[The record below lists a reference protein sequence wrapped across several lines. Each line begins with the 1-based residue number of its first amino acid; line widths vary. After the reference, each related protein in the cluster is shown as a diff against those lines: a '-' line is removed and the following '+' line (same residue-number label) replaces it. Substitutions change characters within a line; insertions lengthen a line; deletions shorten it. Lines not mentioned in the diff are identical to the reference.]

1 MSLLREARGDRRCS
15 EIGTMIGI
23 VVRAAA
29 ILAVSV
35 ALALLAV
42 GCNSGGES
50 LPTATPAPSPSATPT
65 ATATPQPTAT
75 ATATPTPQAEYPP
88 KVSLTERGVYLI
100 RPDGTGL
107 RHLTPGQEG
116 LYTFRWSPDGSRI
129 AVVTS
134 ACNAPR
140 VSVIDVDGGGAVEV
154 AAFDGSA
161 GGQEWIVWGLE
172 WSPDG
177 RQLAVPA
184 RRYQEGEP
192 YHTFLVNADG
202 SGEPVEAFEGFALD
216 WSPDGESLAFST
228 HSESGATLSIFDMT
242 TDTATVIDKGSS
254 FGYLDW
260 SPDSERMAYG
270 RYPTDSDPE
279 ELVVID
285 RDGGNRRVIAG
296 EGSLPA
302 WSPDGKLVA
311 FILGSGGM
319 AVAPADGIREH
330 TIVASGNIFNWSP
343 KGDALLVWRVSSL
356 SVVSL
361 ATHEA
366 VELAGNVLPGTGLSF
381 SPDGQRVAF
390 EGSDPHEEDY
400 RNALF
405 VVNSD
410 GTGLQKLVRPSTAIG
425 AHLEWSPDGR
435 YIAFVDTI
443 ITSCP

>member
-1 MSLLREARGDRRCS
+1 MRV
-15 EIGTMIGI
+15 T
-23 VVRAAA
+23 VV
-29 ILAVSV
+29 LPLSV
-35 ALALLAV
+35 ALAVLAAA
-42 GCNSGGES
+42 CNGGGEA
-50 LPTATPAPSPSATPT
+50 LRTATPAPSPSATPT
-65 ATATPQPTAT
+65 ATGTPQ
-75 ATATPTPQAEYPP
+75 ATATPTAAAEYPP
-88 KVSLTERGVYLI
+88 KVSLTERGVYLV
-100 RPDGTGL
+100 RPDGTDL

-140 VSVIDVDGGGAVEV
+140 VSVIDVDSGDAAEV
-154 AAFDGSA
+154 AAFDGSD
-161 GGQEWIVWGLE
+161 GGQEWIVWGPQ

-184 RRYQEGEP
+184 RRYQEGKP

-228 HSESGATLSIFDMT
+228 HSESGATLSIFDMAT
-242 TDTATVIDKGSS
+242 HTATVIDKGKR

-270 RYPTDSDPE
+270 MYQPDTVYEDV
-279 ELVVID
+279 VVID
-285 RDGGNRRVIAG
+285 RDGGNRRVIA
-296 EGSLPA
+296 ERGSHPR
-302 WSPDGKLVA
+302 WSPDGKHIA

-319 AVAPADGIREH
+319 AIAPADGSRDH

-343 KGDALLVWRVSSL
+343 EGDAVLVWRVSSL

-361 ATHEA
+361 ATREA

-381 SPDGQRVAF
+381 SPDGERVAF

-400 RNALF
+400 RNVLF

>member
-1 MSLLREARGDRRCS
+1 MGIEQQMARSLTAVALGAL
-15 EIGTMIGI
+15 
-23 VVRAAA
+23 V
-29 ILAVSV
+29 LAV
-35 ALALLAV
+35 AC
-42 GCNSGGES
+42 GGGGEAVR
-50 LPTATPAPSPSATPT
+50 TATPQPSPSATPA
-65 ATATPQPTAT
+65 ATATPQT
-75 ATATPTPQAEYPP
+75 TATPQAGYPP
-88 KVSLTERGVYLI
+88 KVTLTERGVYLI
-100 RPDGTGL
+100 GPDGTGL
-107 RHLTPGQEG
+107 RNLTPGQEG
-116 LYTFRWSPDGSRI
+116 LYTFDWSPDGSRI
-129 AVVTS
+129 AVVIS

-140 VSVIDVDGGGAVEV
+140 VSVIDVDGGGTVEV

-161 GGQEWIVWGLE
+161 GGQEWIVWGLR

-184 RRYQEGEP
+184 RRYEEGEP

-202 SGEPVEAFEGFALD
+202 RDKPVEAFEGFALG

-228 HSESGATLSIFDMT
+228 NSESGSTLNVFDVATGT
-242 TDTATVIDKGSS
+242 TTVIDRASI
-254 FGYLDW
+254 FTYLDW
-260 SPDSERMAYG
+260 SPDGQRMAYG
-270 RYPTDSDPE
+270 VYPTDAGPE
-279 ELVVID
+279 EIVVID
-285 RDGGNRRVIAG
+285 RDGGNRRVVATS
-296 EGSLPA
+296 GSLPA

-319 AVAPADGIREH
+319 AVAPADGSGEH
-330 TIVASGNIFNWSP
+330 TIVASGNIFDWSP

-381 SPDGQRVAF
+381 SPDGERVAF

-425 AHLEWSPDGR
+425 AHLKWSPDGR
-435 YIAFVDTI
+435 YIAFIDTI
-443 ITSCP
+443 ITGCD

>member
-1 MSLLREARGDRRCS
+1 M
-15 EIGTMIGI
+15 
-23 VVRAAA
+23 VR
-29 ILAVSV
+29 VT
-35 ALALLAV
+35 ALLAV
-42 GCNSGGES
+42 ATLLIAAVACNGGEEA
-50 LPTATPAPSPSATPT
+50 LRTATPGPSPA
-65 ATATPQPTAT
+65 ATATTQAT
-75 ATATPTPQAEYPP
+75 ATEHPP

-100 RPDGTGL
+100 RPDGTDL
-107 RHLTPGQEG
+107 RHLTPGQRG
-116 LYTFRWSPDGSRI
+116 LCTFSWSPDGSRI

-184 RRYQEGEP
+184 RRYQQGEP
-192 YHTFLVNADG
+192 YDTLLVNADG

-228 HSESGATLSIFDMT
+228 HSESGATLSIFDMP
-242 TDTATVIDKGSS
+242 TDTATLIDKGRS

-260 SPDSERMAYG
+260 SPDSQRMAYSM
-270 RYPTDSDPE
+270 RHPDATHDA
-279 ELVVID
+279 LVMID
-285 RDGGNRRVIAG
+285 RDGENRRVVA
-296 EGSLPA
+296 ERGSHPQ
-302 WSPDGKLVA
+302 WSPDGRYLA
-311 FILGSGGM
+311 FSTGGVGIGWSI
-319 AVAPADGIREH
+319 AVAPADGSEDYVRL
-330 TIVASGNIFNWSP
+330 VPGRAFRWSP
-343 KGDALLVWRVSSL
+343 KGDAILAWNVGPHLRL
-356 SVVSL
+356 VSL

-366 VELAGNVLPGTGLSF
+366 HDLAGDVRPVQPSSSLSF
-381 SPDGQRVAF
+381 SPDGERVAF
-390 EGSDPHEEDY
+390 EGSDPYEEDY

-410 GTGLQKLVRPSTAIG
+410 GTGLHKLVRPSTAIG